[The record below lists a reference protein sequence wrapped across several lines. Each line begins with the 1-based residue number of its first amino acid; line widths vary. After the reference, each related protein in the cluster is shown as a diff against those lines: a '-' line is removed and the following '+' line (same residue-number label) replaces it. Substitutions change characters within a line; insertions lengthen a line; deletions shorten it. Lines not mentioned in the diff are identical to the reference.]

1 MKVRVLGCF
10 GSRVPGR
17 FTSSLLID
25 KRLLLDAGTIASSM
39 SLDEQAQIDDI
50 LLTHAHLDHIV
61 DLAFLADNVMSRRKT
76 PIRIWAPAPVLDAV
90 RQHLFNDFIWPDFT
104 KIPTAEFPVISLN
117 TLPETGAI
125 EIGGYTVNFAQTNHT
140 VYTVG
145 YCLSGKNGSL
155 FYSGDTSTTDAIWD
169 MAGDCPDLKIAFIE
183 TSFPNRLENLAEISG
198 HLTPAML
205 QIELEKFGDRN
216 IPIKIFHMKP
226 QFLEDLQAELAAL
239 NDNRLQVLDGG
250 EVFEI

>member
-1 MKVRVLGCF
+1 MKIRVLGCF

-25 KRLLLDAGTIASSM
+25 QRMLLDAGTIASSM
-39 SLDEQAQIDDI
+39 TLEEQAEVDDI

-76 PIRIWAPAPVLDAV
+76 PIRIWAPKPVLDAL

-104 KIPTAEFPVISLN
+104 KIPSSQAPIISLN
-117 TLPETGAI
+117 CLPENGTI
-125 EIGGYTVNFAQTNHT
+125 EIGGYAVEFVQTNHT

-145 YCLSGKNGSL
+145 YCLTSERGSL
-155 FYSGDTSTTDAIWD
+155 FYSGDTTATDELWK
-169 MAGDCPDLKIAFIE
+169 MARSCKNLKIAFIE
-183 TSFPNRLENLAEISG
+183 TSFPDRLDWLAQVSG

-205 QIELEKFGDRN
+205 KIELEKFGEQN
-216 IPIKIFHMKP
+216 VPIKVFHMKP
-226 QFLEDLQAELAAL
+226 QFLEDLQTELSAL
-239 NDNRLQVLDGG
+239 KDDRLQILNGG
-250 EVFEI
+250 EIFEF